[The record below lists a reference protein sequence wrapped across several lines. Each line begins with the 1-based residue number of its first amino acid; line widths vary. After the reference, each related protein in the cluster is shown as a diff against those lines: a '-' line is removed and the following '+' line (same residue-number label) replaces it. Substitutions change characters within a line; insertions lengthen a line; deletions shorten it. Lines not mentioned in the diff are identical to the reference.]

1 MADDPIR
8 YPDWQPKYQAAMLE
22 LDPSKLR
29 QRILAAH
36 IAISERLR
44 ILAQDHFGT
53 AEERAAI
60 ADAVHGLAMLERELN
75 GDAHRRI

>member
-1 MADDPIR
+1 MADDSIR
-8 YPDWQPKYQAAMLE
+8 YPYWEPQYQAAMLE
-22 LDPSKLR
+22 LDPSKLP

-53 AEERAAI
+53 PEERAAI
-60 ADAVHGLAMLERELN
+60 ADALNGLAMLDREIKA
-75 GDAHRRI
+75 DIKRRA